1 MSTLLRR
8 ALSGVCA
15 LAAVGAA
22 VPSASA
28 ADVVDGP
35 QVHWNY
41 SAWGKSRASSQIYDL
56 FGEYMSERT
65 GGKFTAQVHY
75 GTLSKPRDNLDGIKL
90 GAFQA
95 ATYCASYYPGKM
107 EAQTG
112 LDLPFLPINT
122 LDQLAKVNDDF
133 EEHPTSQAEFAK
145 WGAKYYMSSVLP
157 LYEVIGKGEPPD
169 GLEGW
174 KGKRIRALGPQGQA
188 MELLGAV
195 PTTVPAPEV
204 YISMDRGLLDMAA
217 FANYSLLAYRIYE
230 LGDWFTSGFQI
241 GSIHCGFMMNE
252 QAYNDL
258 PDQYKQ
264 LMEEYRPWAYKKQ
277 VTALT
282 EAEVKTG
289 PETFREAGLQEIKFT
304 PEDKAKFAEKAAK
317 PVWRAWVEKM
327 NDQGYNGQELL
338 DLILSSA
345 EKHKNFKF

>member
-1 MSTLLRR
+1 MRISLHRAVVAACTTL
-8 ALSGVCA
+8 ALP
-15 LAAVGAA
+15 LAIG
-22 VPSASA
+22 SSMA
-28 ADVVDGP
+28 ADIVDGP

-41 SAWGKSRASSQIYDL
+41 SAWGKKRASSQIYDL
-56 FGEYMSERT
+56 FGDYMSERT

-75 GTLSKPRDNLDGIKL
+75 GTLSKPRDNLDGIKI

-112 LDLPFLPINT
+112 LDLPFLPIHT
-122 LDQLAKVNDDF
+122 LDQLAKVNDDY
-133 EEHPTSQAEFAK
+133 EEHPVPKAEFAK
-145 WGAKYYMSSVLP
+145 WGAKYFVSSVLP
-157 LYEVIGKGEPPD
+157 LYEVIGTGEPPK

-174 KGKRIRALGPQGQA
+174 EGKRIRALGPQGEA

-195 PTTVPAPEV
+195 ATTVPAPEV
-204 YISMDRGLLDMAA
+204 YISMDRGLLDMVG
-217 FANYSLLAYRIYE
+217 FANYSHLSYRIYE

-252 QAYNDL
+252 QAYSEL

-264 LMEEYRPWAYKKQ
+264 LMEEYRPWVYEKQ
-277 VTALT
+277 VAALT

-317 PVWRAWVEKM
+317 PVWDGWVKKM
-327 NDQGYNGQELL
+327 DEQGYNGQELL

-345 EKHKNFKF
+345 EKHKDFLF